1 MPFRFLLPPLVL
13 LIVCLPTFGQRKFGF
28 DNRKPSGQPY
38 LKPTETVER
47 FQLTDGYTAKLF
59 AGEPDLINP
68 IAFTIDER
76 GRIWVVE
83 NFEYPKRTPPGKK
96 PRDRIKILEDTN
108 GDGKCDKVT
117 IWAEGK
123 NLPHRWDLASGIEVG
138 NGGVYLGAPPYL
150 FFLQD
155 TDGDGKCD
163 KQEILLKG
171 FGSHDTHETLNTFQ
185 WGPDSKLYG
194 LHGVFTR
201 SKVGDVRLNA
211 AVWRFTP
218 KTKKF
223 EVFAEGTSNPWGMDF
238 DQWGQCH
245 LACCVIP
252 HLFHMV
258 PGGTYK
264 RQAGSSFN
272 PYAYG
277 LLPESCD
284 HTHHR
289 ESGWAHAGLM
299 VLQGKHVPEAYRDS
313 VIMGSIHGCSIKR
326 DTLRRV
332 GSTFLAGHAPDFLVS
347 KDKNFRPINLRWG
360 PDGAI
365 YVIDWHDQNPCHQAH
380 PDSWDKKRGRI
391 YRIALK
397 NAKAT
402 KAKNLAKA
410 SAEELVSLLANDN
423 PYWYRTAQRM
433 LHEHRDDDI
442 RKLLKQALK
451 KSTNDVQTLRLLW
464 ACCATEAFDEQ
475 LAKFALGHKNAWI
488 RSWGVRFLGEDG
500 EVSPAF
506 LKQLTQMAKD
516 DPARE
521 VRLQLASTCQRLKK
535 QDVLP
540 ILHNLMGHKHDAN
553 DRFLPLMIWLAYEP
567 RVAKTYNPGLDWL
580 ANNAPGNPL
589 ATNEIVPRTLRRLA
603 TTGKKEALAACVRF
617 LGRVDDSNVRIR
629 GLEGMLAA
637 LKNRQLSPPEEWRQ
651 VFPALVR
658 DKEKRVGQ
666 LARRLAV
673 NFHDKRAI
681 ALALKIVRNQ
691 RAKVEDRVEAIEDLA
706 LAQPKGAR
714 ALLLEVVTNSAEKQK
729 VRGQACRALAN
740 FEGKQIGERVLS
752 VWKKYPQDLK
762 TEIVNLLSSRKDWA
776 RMLLDHVGK
785 NQIAR
790 SALSD
795 NTILRIRSF
804 EDSGLNKQIE
814 NVWGRYRKTP
824 KELQQLIGKMYSE
837 LDRGGASFAQGRL
850 VFEKTCAKCHTFDGK
865 GAKVGPNLDGA
876 SREIDYMVVNVID
889 PNRVIGKPYYNHI
902 VQLKSGQLA
911 SGLLV
916 NEDDQS
922 LTLKTENDAV
932 KVLLKKDI
940 KRRKV
945 IEKSVMPEGLAY
957 NMSVQD
963 FRDLVRYTMA
973 DRFPP
978 SVTVFGPV
986 RRGTINAGDLFL
998 GKFKAKVLSRKV
1010 DLPVTGKFSL
1020 PELDKVGKETVFVVV
1035 DVIAPRAM
1043 KTTLLLGTNSSTM
1056 VFFNNLPIKN
1066 YLGARGETQV
1076 DQHRIPLKL
1085 KKGKNRVVFEC
1096 SSIGSGKTFYARFR
1110 DPNRVLRYP
1119 GENSKVRP
1127 RETKK
1132 GEKK

>member
-1 MPFRFLLPPLVL
+1 MPARFFLPLLAL
-13 LIVCLPTFGQRKFGF
+13 LICCCPSLGQRQFGF
-28 DNRKPSGQPY
+28 DNRKASGQPY
-38 LKPTETVER
+38 LKPTETVKR
-47 FQLTDGYTAKLF
+47 FEIAEGYQANLF

-123 NLPHRWDLASGIEVG
+123 HLPHRWDLASGIEVG

-163 KQEILLKG
+163 KQDILLKG
-171 FGSHDTHETLNTFQ
+171 FGSQDTHETLNTFQ

-211 AVWRFTP
+211 AVWRYTP
-218 KTKKF
+218 ETKKF

-245 LACCVIP
+245 LVCCVIP

-289 ESGWAHAGLM
+289 VSGWAHAGLM
-299 VLQGKHVPEAYRDS
+299 VLQGDHVPEAYRGS
-313 VIMGSIHGCSIKR
+313 VIMGSIHGCSLKR
-326 DTLRRV
+326 DVLRRA
-332 GSTFLAGHAPDFLVS
+332 GSTFRAGDAPDFLVS
-347 KDKNFRPINLRWG
+347 NDKNFRPINLRWG

-380 PDSWDKKRGRI
+380 PDSWDKKRGRL
-391 YRIALK
+391 YRIARTNFKPSKTKDLTD
-397 NAKAT
+397 AT
-402 KAKNLAKA
+402 TKQ
-410 SAEELVSLLANDN
+410 LVSLLDNDN
-423 PYWYRTAQRM
+423 PYWYRTAQRL
-433 LHEHRDDDI
+433 LHERSDDGSREFLKKALAGSKDDVLTL
-442 RKLLKQALK
+442 RKLWALYA
-451 KSTNDVQTLRLLW
+451 SDG
-464 ACCATEAFDEQ
+464 FDESAAQ
-475 LAKFALGHKNAWI
+475 LALAHKNKWI
-488 RSWGVRFLGEDG
+488 RSWGVRLLGEAG
-500 EVSPAF
+500 EVSPVF
-506 LKQLTQMAKD
+506 LKRLTQMAKD
-516 DPARE
+516 DPSPE
-521 VRLQLASTCQRLKK
+521 VRLQLASTCQQLKK

-540 ILHNLMGHKHDAN
+540 ILHNLMAHKKDAK

-567 RVAKTYNPGLDWL
+567 RVARTYQVPLEWL
-580 ANNAPGNPL
+580 ADNASGNPL

-603 TTGKKEALAACVRF
+603 TTGNKEAIAACVSF
-617 LGRVDDSNVRIR
+617 LGRVDDSLVRER

-637 LKNRQLSPPEEWRQ
+637 LKNRQLSPPAEWRR
-651 VFPALVR
+651 VFSALVR
-658 DKEKRVGQ
+658 DNSPRVKE

-673 NFHDKRAI
+673 NFQDKQAI
-681 ALALKIVRNQ
+681 ALALKIARDVS
-691 RAKVEDRVEAIEDLA
+691 AKVVIRVEAIDDLA
-706 LAQPKGAR
+706 LAQPKGA
-714 ALLLEVVTNSAEKQK
+714 ASLLTQLVMKPGENQK
-729 VRGQACRALAN
+729 VRERACRALSN
-740 FEGKQIGERVLS
+740 FEGGEIGEQILS
-752 VWKKYPQDLK
+752 GWEKYPQALK
-762 TEIVNLLSSRKDWA
+762 TEVVNMLSSRKNWA
-776 RMLLDHVGK
+776 RMLLDRVGDK
-785 NQIAR
+785 KIAR
-790 SALSD
+790 GDLSD

-804 EDSGLNKQIE
+804 EDSGLNKRIE
-814 NVWGRYRKTP
+814 TVWGRYRKTP
-824 KELQQLIGKMYSE
+824 KELQQLIGKMYAE
-837 LDRGGASFAQGRL
+837 LDKGGASFHRGRL

-876 SREIDYMVVNVID
+876 SREIDYMVINVID

-902 VQLKSGQLA
+902 VQLKNGRLE

-922 LTLKTENDAV
+922 LTLKAENDAV
-932 KVLLKKDI
+932 KVLLKKDVA
-940 KRRKV
+940 RRKIV
-945 IEKSVMPEGLAY
+945 EKSVMPEGLAY
-957 NMSVQD
+957 NMSVQN

-973 DRFPP
+973 HPFPP
-978 SVTVFGPV
+978 SMTLVGPV
-986 RRGTINAGDLFL
+986 QLGRIQARDLVSRK
-998 GKFKAKVLSRKV
+998 GNVKALSRTV
-1010 DLPVTGKFSL
+1010 PIPVTGKLQL
-1020 PELDKVGKETVFVVV
+1020 PELKRRRAESVLVVV
-1035 DVIAPRAM
+1035 EVVAPKAM
-1043 KTTLLLGTNSSTM
+1043 KTTLLLGTNSSTK
-1056 VFFNNLPIKN
+1056 VWFDDRVIRN
-1066 YLGARGETQV
+1066 YVGSSGKARA
-1076 DQHRIPLKL
+1076 DQFQIPVEL
-1085 KKGKNRVVFEC
+1085 KKGNNRFVFEC
-1096 SSIGSGKTFYARFR
+1096 WSRGDDKVLYGRFR
-1110 DPNRVLRYP
+1110 DPDRILQYP
-1119 GENSKVRP
+1119 TV
-1127 RETKK
+1127 
-1132 GEKK
+1132 EK